1 VTAASMAPQPC
12 KWCGRLISRPVRR
25 REHEGRCN
33 ANPAARWSLDGERPT
48 TKNAYNTWQKAQAE
62 DRIRRIFAQVD
73 LTAEPVEVQRQMM
86 ALGVPSE
93 GAARH
98 LIRRGMRMGVVPTN
112 LRRRIGEN
120 RTGTANGSTSTS
132 ASSSRMSAWTGPSPP
147 RSGNGAAT
155 PARRG
160 LMAERA
166 RQLGLIPV
174 DFRFPS
180 HEPADMRK
188 PSQPRERLPKKP
200 KATSAKLKVKPA
212 PNSVVRPRSDHVPR
226 HAQLPGG
233 QRSVQQATHLVTR
246 SALDGDAVRPRCPNA
261 GCAWEGNTFRLR
273 RHLDECPYRDEED
286 ECG

>member
-1 VTAASMAPQPC
+1 VNGPPPPRTLTTP
-12 KWCGRLISRPVRR
+12 GRKPK
-25 REHEGRCN
+25 
-33 ANPAARWSLDGERPT
+33 P
-48 TKNAYNTWQKAQAE
+48 KNGSGGSSP
-62 DRIRRIFAQVD
+62 RLD

-86 ALGVPSE
+86 TLGVPSE

-120 RTGTANGSTSTS
+120 RTKDSEQFNQYIREFFEDVRLDRPLAPQVRERGGN
-132 ASSSRMSAWTGPSPP
+132 P
-147 RSGNGAAT
+147 RQA
-155 PARRG
+155 G
-160 LMAERA
+160 LMAQRA